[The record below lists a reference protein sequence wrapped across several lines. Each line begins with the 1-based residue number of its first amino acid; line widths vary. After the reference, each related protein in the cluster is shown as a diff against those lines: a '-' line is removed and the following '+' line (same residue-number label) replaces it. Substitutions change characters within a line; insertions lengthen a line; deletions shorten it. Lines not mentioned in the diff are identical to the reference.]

1 MRMIQCIAPFRLDN
15 AYFPLT
21 PAPDD
26 LVLDVSAEGLL
37 LHADL
42 RLPGVRAWRN
52 AFPESGADLRYAFR
66 LFKENGSAPEDAGN
80 AEASATASEEERRMK
95 DIACTRIPASAPEKT
110 QEPSKP
116 GEHEDPLFRAEA
128 RLFLALRPAGEDA
141 VTPEGMQRIPPSK
154 LRGVS
159 GPLPFAAFT
168 ALHLARWY
176 ATHRFC
182 GRCGSAMHPAPHER
196 ALVCPA
202 CGHVCYPVI
211 APCVI
216 VAVTSGDRLLLT
228 RYAGPRAG
236 HFVLVAGFTEI
247 GETSEQAAAREV
259 MEETGL
265 RIRNLRYAGSQPWG
279 LSRTLATGF
288 FAELDGP
295 DTIRLDT
302 SELSEARWVRRADI
316 PPCPDTASLTMTMI
330 SRFAR
335 GEV

>member
-1 MRMIQCIAPFRLDN
+1 MIQSISPFRLDN
-15 AYFPLT
+15 AYLPLT
-21 PAPDD
+21 PGPDD
-26 LVLDVSAEGLL
+26 LVLDVSSEGLL

-42 RLPGVRAWRN
+42 RLPDVRAWRDT
-52 AFPESGADLRYAFR
+52 FPESGADLRYAFR
-66 LFKENGSAPEDAGN
+66 FTRENGSAPEGAGN
-80 AEASATASEEERRMK
+80 AEAPAIESEAERRMK
-95 DIACTRIPASAPEKT
+95 SLDCPTPPDAAQEKT
-110 QEPSKP
+110 QEPSAQ
-116 GEHEDPLFRAEA
+116 GTQEDPLLRPET

-141 VTPEGMQRIPPSK
+141 VTPEDMQRIPPSK

-176 ATHRFC
+176 ATHRYC
-182 GRCGSAMHPAPHER
+182 GRCGSAMHHAQNER

-216 VAVTSGDRLLLT
+216 VAVTNGDRLLLT
-228 RYAGPRAG
+228 RYAGPRSG

-247 GETSEQAAAREV
+247 GETSEQTAAREV

-279 LSRTLATGF
+279 LSGTLATGF